1 MESHI
6 NISYG
11 KSAFKK
17 LEEKLTSKQYSSVF
31 VLVDNNTK
39 AYCLNLF
46 FQYFTTEVRTV
57 LSFIAGEENKNLG
70 TCEKLWKDLSSHG
83 ADRNSILINLGGESS
98 IIVVKLVGGRFN
110 CKFIMFSD
118 RSLSLLLLLLLE
130 DTFDFALCIG
140 ECCGDTSDDSCP
152 V

>member
-83 ADRNSILINLGGESS
+83 ADRNSVMINLGGG
-98 IIVVKLVGGRFN
+98 VVTDLGGFVACTYKRGID
-110 CKFIMFSD
+110 FIQIPT
-118 RSLSLLLLLLLE
+118 SLL
-130 DTFDFALCIG
+130 ALFKEIFLKEPFSVG
-140 ECCGDTSDDSCP
+140 P
-152 V
+152 